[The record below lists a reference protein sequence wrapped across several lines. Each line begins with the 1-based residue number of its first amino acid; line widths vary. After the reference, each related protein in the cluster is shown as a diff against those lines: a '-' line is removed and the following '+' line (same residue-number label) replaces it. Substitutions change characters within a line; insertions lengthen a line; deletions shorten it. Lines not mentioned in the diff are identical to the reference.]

1 MLRRGL
7 QKMTEVT
14 DVSQHPALLMQL
26 TRDVQNSNSIRI
38 LESEYSIDRYTCVM
52 HAFDFT
58 EKLEYA
64 RIASYGLGRI
74 FAGATFIHWL
84 LARKY
89 LTEVSQG
96 NAGDLVLYF
105 SNGQFKHVGIVG
117 DHARVTSKWGIGHL
131 YEHET
136 LEVPSSY
143 GDEVRFYSALS
154 HADAYR
160 YFVEFAE
167 ENGMQFE

>member
-1 MLRRGL
+1 MLRRRL
-7 QKMTEVT
+7 QEMTEVT

-26 TRDVQNSNSIRI
+26 TRDVQNSIRI
-38 LESEYSIDRYTCVM
+38 LESKHPIDRYTCVM
-52 HAFDFT
+52 HALDFT
-58 EKLEYA
+58 EKHEYTE
-64 RIASYGLGRI
+64 IASFGLERI

-84 LARKY
+84 LAHNH

-96 NAGDLVLYF
+96 NAGDLVLYL
-105 SNGQFKHVGIVG
+105 SNGQFKHVGSVG
-117 DHARVTSKWGIGHL
+117 DRARVTSKWGIGHL
-131 YEHET
+131 YEHEA

-143 GDEVRFYSALS
+143 GDEVRFYGALS
-154 HADAYR
+154 YADAYN

>member
-1 MLRRGL
+1 MLRGRL
-7 QKMTEVT
+7 QEMTEVT

-26 TRDVQNSNSIRI
+26 ARDVQNSIRI
-38 LESEYSIDRYTCVM
+38 LESEDPIDRYTCVM
-52 HAFDFT
+52 HAFDFSEKPEYT
-58 EKLEYA
+58 E
-64 RIASYGLGRI
+64 IASFGLGRI

-84 LARKY
+84 LTRNC
-89 LTEVSQG
+89 LTEAPQG

-117 DHARVTSKWGIGHL
+117 DRARITSKWGIGHL
-131 YEHET
+131 YEHEA

-154 HADAYR
+154 YADAYN

>member
-1 MLRRGL
+1 MLRRRL
-7 QKMTEVT
+7 QEMAAVT

-26 TRDVQNSNSIRI
+26 TRDVQNSVRI
-38 LESEYSIDRYTCVM
+38 LESEYPIDRYTCVV
-52 HAFDFT
+52 HVFDFT
-58 EKLEYA
+58 EKPEYTEIA
-64 RIASYGLGRI
+64 RFGLRSI

-84 LARKY
+84 LARNY

-96 NAGDLVLYF
+96 GAGDLVLYF
-105 SNGQFKHVGIVG
+105 SNGHFKHVGIVG
-117 DHARVTSKWGIGHL
+117 YRARITSKWGIGHL
-131 YEHET
+131 YEHES

-154 HADAYR
+154 YADAYS